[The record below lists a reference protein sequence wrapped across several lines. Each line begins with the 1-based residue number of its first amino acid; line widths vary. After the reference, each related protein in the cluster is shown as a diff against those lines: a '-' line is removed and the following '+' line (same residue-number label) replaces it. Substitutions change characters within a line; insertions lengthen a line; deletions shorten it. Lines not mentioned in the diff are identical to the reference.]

1 MMRRRAEQSARDK
14 ERHRRLM
21 EEKAKS
27 NGRTL
32 EVKVGYLDI
41 QTCVVPDDLFR
52 DV

>member
-21 EEKAKS
+21 EEKARS
-27 NGRTL
+27 NAIFM
-32 EVKVGYLDI
+32 EGYLDI

-52 DV
+52 DR

>member
-21 EEKAKS
+21 EEKARS
-27 NGRTL
+27 NANRSL
-32 EVKVGYLDI
+32 GYLDV

-52 DV
+52 HV